1 MKFRIICSLALAIF
15 CAQDALAEE
24 TSVGNYALVSP
35 YEPGVARTS
44 DEGSKYGVELSAISG
59 FGPRYGV
66 EVWVGG
72 RSDPRIVAAG
82 SLKNFWDE
90 HGGDYLWKNVGTG
103 NYELVSSHTMTFE
116 GAGPHVVS
124 IGYGYVNKRDGI
136 QGAVYVASRMVGKDV
151 IVVRAV
157 VPDFDPSNLE
167 PAKLEYWSEFSKLV
181 SSVKPNSAKPGSAQ
195 AGNAKP
201 GGAKTSVAGALK

>member
-1 MKFRIICSLALAIF
+1 MKFRIIFSAILVLC
-15 CAQDALAEE
+15 CAQLSRADEVV
-24 TSVGNYALVSP
+24 VGNYALTSP
-35 YEPGVARTS
+35 YEPGVARSS
-44 DEGSKYGVELSAISG
+44 DEGSKYAVELSAISG

-72 RSDPRIVAAG
+72 RSDARIAAAG

-103 NYELVSSHTMTFE
+103 NYELVSSHTMNFE
-116 GAGPHVVS
+116 GTGPHVVS

-157 VPDFDPSNLE
+157 VPDFDPANLE

-181 SSVKPNSAKPGSAQ
+181 SSVRPNSAKPGSVQ
-195 AGNAKP
+195 A
-201 GGAKTSVAGALK
+201 GGAKASVAGAPK

>member
-1 MKFRIICSLALAIF
+1 MKFRIICSAVLALF

-24 TSVGNYALVSP
+24 ISVGNYVLTSP
-35 YEPGVARTS
+35 YEPGVAKS
-44 DEGSKYGVELSAISG
+44 YDEGSKYGMDMSAISG
-59 FGPRYGV
+59 FGPRYGL

-72 RSDPRIVAAG
+72 RSDPRIAAAG
-82 SLKNFWDE
+82 SLKNFWAE

-124 IGYGYVNKRDGI
+124 IGYGYINKRDGI

-157 VPDFDPSNLE
+157 VPDVDPENLE
-167 PAKLEYWSEFSKLV
+167 PTRLEYWSEFSKLV
-181 SSVKPNSAKPGSAQ
+181 SSVKPNSTKANSTKPNSAQ
-195 AGNAKP
+195 AGSGRPNGVK
-201 GGAKTSVAGALK
+201 ALK